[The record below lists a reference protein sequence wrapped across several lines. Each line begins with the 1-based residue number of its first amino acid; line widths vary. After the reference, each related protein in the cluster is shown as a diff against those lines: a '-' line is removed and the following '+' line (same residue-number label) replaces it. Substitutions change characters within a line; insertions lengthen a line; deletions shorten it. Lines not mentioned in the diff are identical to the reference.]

1 MLFVDI
7 FLGKNIYKKMKDWGK
22 EWERN
27 KKKGRKEIMKGGRN
41 GGRERKENIF
51 QFGGILFIIHFVTV
65 L

>member
-22 EWERN
+22 EWERERKR
-27 KKKGRKEIMKGGRN
+27 KKERMKGGRN

-51 QFGGILFIIHFVTV
+51 QFSGILFIIHFVNV